1 MELSI
6 EQQKALALSRARRR
20 AGQSRTTDPLNV
32 PSQALSGANEG
43 AANFLSLPNNLL
55 KGAELGLRSIGP
67 AIGNALGGDFQM
79 PTEPLLNLPDAGE
92 AYRNATTAIGA
103 IKPPTEDVAG
113 QVARRVGQEVGSNI
127 IPVAAGPAKVA
138 GALATVG
145 SGLGAA
151 TMQQIAPDNPGAE
164 LLGQVVGGGG
174 VLGAANALE
183 RNALET
189 AAPSVESLTDEA
201 KVLYQAANSKGAV
214 LPLQQSAQ
222 MASDM
227 RQIAASEGIVTPK
240 GRINESYEKIA
251 ALVRSF
257 DDYGQG
263 ALTVDQMQSVRRLI
277 TNALKSPD
285 GDERRIAMQML
296 DKFHKYLDPIA
307 PEIAQA
313 NAIYHRAANG
323 DMIETAIELAR
334 TRAGQFSGSG
344 FQNALQTEF
353 RALDRQIVK
362 GQLKGLSQDEIDA
375 IQKVARGGPIEDA
388 LRYLGKLAPTGVV
401 SMSASG
407 GVPFFIGNAVGG
419 PAVGAAAAGAT
430 MGTGMAARAAATKMT
445 EGNANVAA
453 ALARR
458 GGRAVVPVVAP
469 NTLRALEANLVG
481 QAANQN
487 SKSAV
492 ERELLNRTRSR

>member
-1 MELSI
+1 M
-6 EQQKALALSRARRR
+6 
-20 AGQSRTTDPLNV
+20 AGPWDKYAPKPSGPWDKYGATRPENDPLNV

-43 AANFLSLPNNLL
+43 AANFLSLPNNLI

-67 AIGNALGGDFQM
+67 AIGNALGGDFDM
-79 PTEPLLNLPDAGE
+79 PTEPMLKLPDAGE
-92 AYRNATTAIGA
+92 AYRAATTEIGA
-103 IKPPTEDVAG
+103 IKPPTDDVAG

-127 IPVAAGPAKVA
+127 IPVMAGPAKVA
-138 GALATVG
+138 GTLATIG
-145 SGLGAA
+145 RAI
-151 TMQQIAPDNPGAE
+151 Q
-164 LLGQVVGGGG
+164 
-174 VLGAANALE
+174 
-183 RNALET
+183 T

-214 LPLQQSAQ
+214 LPVQQSAQ
-222 MASDM
+222 MSNDM
-227 RQIAASEGIVTPK
+227 RQIAVSEGIVTPT

-251 ALVRSF
+251 ALIRSF
-257 DDYGQG
+257 DDYGKG

-296 DKFHKYLDPIA
+296 DKFHKHLDPIA

-323 DMIETAIELAR
+323 DMIETAIELAKSK
-334 TRAGQFSGSG
+334 AGQFSGSG
-344 FQNALQTEF
+344 FENALRTEF
-353 RALDRQIVK
+353 RALDRQIIK
-362 GQLKGLSQDEIDA
+362 GQLKGLSPEEIEA

-401 SMSASG
+401 SMSAAG
-407 GVPFFIGNAVGG
+407 GVPFFIGNTVGG
-419 PAVGAAAAGAT
+419 PAAGAAAAGAT
-430 MGTGMAARAAATKMT
+430 MGTGMVARSLATKMT
-445 EGNANVAA
+445 EGHANVAA

-458 GGRAVVPVVAP
+458 GGKAITPVIAP
-469 NTLRALEANLVG
+469 KTLRALEANLVG

-487 SKSAV
+487 GSKSAV
-492 ERELLNRTRSR
+492 ERALNRTNSR